1 MHFEVKKLKL
11 QELLIELRGEETPNQ
26 AALRIGIS
34 PNYYRDLERGYSLQR
49 GKSIRPSEE
58 TLRKIA
64 IAFKVDYNILAKAAN
79 FPIRENVES
88 VPFPHNPTLHQ
99 WYKSLPNEKLEDV
112 EKLFTMWQLLKGGN
126 QNVL

>member
-1 MHFEVKKLKL
+1 MNLP
-11 QELLIELRGEETPNQ
+11 ELLIQLRGEETPNQ

-34 PNYYRDLERGYSLQR
+34 PNYYRDLERGHSLQR

-64 IAFKVDYNILAKAAN
+64 IAFKVDYNIFAKAAN
-79 FPIRENVES
+79 LPIRENVES
-88 VPFPHNPTLHQ
+88 VPFSNNPTLHQ